1 MKKSY
6 IVLIVIVAI
15 ILVLGGGIYTGY
27 HMIFGSP
34 AVKTTNIEEYE
45 KRNDQRIRS
54 NLMIFPQYIAETAT
68 DVKYYYYYQDMIM
81 DPMCQI
87 YLQCKY
93 SEEDYN
99 KELERLQEIRERYQ
113 KKDENG
119 GYTSSNFNGD
129 VYIHEYD
136 KTNYTEY
143 AIADS
148 ETHEIVY
155 IYLQFINE
163 KKVKFDKKYLPLDYT
178 RNSENE

>member
-1 MKKSY
+1 MKKRY
-6 IVLIVIVAI
+6 IALIVIAAI
-15 ILVLGGGIYTGY
+15 ILALGGCTYTGY

-34 AVKTTNIEEYE
+34 VKTTNIEDYD
-45 KRNDQRIRS
+45 KKNDQRIKS

-87 YLQCKY
+87 YLHCKY

-136 KTNYTEY
+136 KTTYTEY

-148 ETHEIVY
+148 NTHEIVY
-155 IYLQFINE
+155 IYLQFISE

-178 RNSENE
+178 ENSQGK